1 MFEDIN
7 KSKLAFEKYV
17 ELKRKTLIKS
27 YTERFKWVDQF
38 LYWFSWFGNAVSIF
52 LAFFFMQNLFLS
64 SFNEVGN
71 SIFVPIGIVIF
82 LTMFELLKRYV
93 FGIFSVEV
101 IKTKFQIFKSN
112 LLSFLV
118 GVFIILSLSFY
129 LSLNGAYVFIDNT
142 KTFKV
147 QTETNIVSKVDS
159 INTFY
164 LNQYIKPL
172 MDDNKIL
179 NEQNSKLPT
188 WDSKGRS
195 ENNLKIKQN
204 NDKISNYEV
213 RRDKEVDEFKIK
225 QTSKLS
231 ESIDQNKYN
240 LISFILISA
249 LIEIIIMIGI
259 YYDKYYKH
267 KMVLE
272 YEETVINTPEF
283 KKWYKYNYIL
293 EIIYNKSKNVGDQ
306 VPSVNNIIEL
316 SESGGVKITKPELDK
331 IFKILYYLEIVK
343 LEGNRRYINVSEEDG
358 KKSLRTY
365 FNIV

>member
-52 LAFFFMQNLFLS
+52 LAFFFMQHLFLS

-112 LLSFLV
+112 LLSFLI
-118 GVFIILSLSFY
+118 GVFILLSLSFY

-142 KTFKV
+142 KTFKA
-147 QTETNIVSKVDS
+147 QTETNIVSKADS
-159 INTFY
+159 INAFY
-164 LNQYIKPL
+164 FNEYIKPL
-172 MDDNKIL
+172 MDDNRIL

-195 ENNLKIKQN
+195 ENNLKIKEN
-204 NDKISNYEV
+204 NDKITNYES
-213 RRDKEVDEFKIK
+213 RRDKEVDEFKNK
-225 QTSKLS
+225 QTSKLT

-240 LISFILISA
+240 LISFILISS

-259 YYDKYYKH
+259 YYDKYYNH

-283 KKWYKYNYIL
+283 KKWYKYNFIL
-293 EIIYNKSKNVGDQ
+293 ELIYNKSKNVGDQ

-343 LEGNRRYINVSEEDG
+343 LEGNRRFINISEEEG
-358 KKSLRTY
+358 KKSLRNY
-365 FNIV
+365 FNIS